1 MSPRV
6 SGLLVAVRRRLRVA
20 WASETVQLAAPWLAG
35 AALVLVIAARY
46 LPWTWPE
53 PAALVAP
60 FAAIVA
66 IVVWGAVQRVPQMVV
81 ARATDRGLQTKDAF
95 ASALE
100 FSPPSDDFTS
110 RIHARADHLAAGA
123 RAGEAVPLHL
133 RWKRIVVAALITALA
148 VSLAMIANPQDEAR
162 ATQQAEKANIAQTAK
177 ELDDE
182 AVRLEALGTDAK
194 AAAERLKKLAEELRK
209 TDSLNK
215 ADEALR
221 KAADELQRQVKPDAL
236 ATKAATKGLERSL
249 STQPL
254 GDRGDLP
261 AAEQLEAA
269 AASLDTMTP
278 EQQKALADRLDKLA
292 ETQEVGA
299 PDTAAALKEAAK
311 AARAGDVATAKA
323 ALGEAAN
330 AQKSASS
337 DAAAQQAAGDA
348 AKASRDA
355 AKRLGERSG
364 RGAGSG
370 KGNGTGSG
378 TGKGQ
383 GSGSGS
389 GQGSGSG
396 SGQGKG
402 GSGGGGG
409 GGSPSGDVG
418 GGGGGGGSAGRGGQG
433 QGTGTGGGNAGE
445 EPNTATIFD
454 PVTAGAGEEG
464 TVGNGGVG
472 DTETVGKGDGPTQAG
487 SQRVPLADALTTYQ
501 NQATSALD
509 AAEVPPSVRALVVAY
524 FDALQGR
531 K

>member
-6 SGLLVAVRRRLRVA
+6 SGLLAAVRRRLRVA
-20 WASETVQLAAPWLAG
+20 WASETAQLAAPWLA
-35 AALVLVIAARY
+35 AVALLLVITARY
-46 LPWTWPE
+46 LPWTWSE

-60 FAAIVA
+60 LAVIVA
-66 IVVWGAVQRVPQMVV
+66 IVVWAGVQRVPQMVV
-81 ARATDRGLQTKDAF
+81 ARATDRGLHTKDAF
-95 ASALE
+95 ASALQ

-133 RWKRIVVAALITALA
+133 RWRRIGVAVIVGALA
-148 VSLAMIANPQDEAR
+148 VALAMIANPQDEAR

-177 ELDDE
+177 EIDDE
-182 AVRLEALGTDAK
+182 AARLEAQGADAK

-221 KAADELQRQVKPDAL
+221 RAADELQRQVKPDSL

-269 AASLDTMTP
+269 AASLDSMTP
-278 EQQKALADRLDKLA
+278 EEQKALADRLDKLA

-299 PDTAAALKEAAK
+299 PETAAALKDAAK
-311 AARAGDVATAKA
+311 SARAGDVAAAKA

-337 DAAAQQAAGDA
+337 DANAQQAAGDA

-355 AKRLGERSG
+355 SNRLGERSG
-364 RGAGSG
+364 KGAGAGKGSG
-370 KGNGTGSG
+370 K
-378 TGKGQ
+378 

-389 GQGSGSG
+389 GKGAGSGSEKGAGSGSEKGAGSGSG
-396 SGQGKG
+396 A
-402 GSGGGGG
+402 GSGLRCG
-409 GGSPSGDVG
+409 
-418 GGGGGGGSAGRGGQG
+418 
-433 QGTGTGGGNAGE
+433 
-445 EPNTATIFD
+445 
-454 PVTAGAGEEG
+454 
-464 TVGNGGVG
+464 
-472 DTETVGKGDGPTQAG
+472 
-487 SQRVPLADALTTYQ
+487 
-501 NQATSALD
+501 
-509 AAEVPPSVRALVVAY
+509 
-524 FDALQGR
+524 
-531 K
+531 